1 MKRELSRWRIY
12 HNKIV
17 RTKKGCTIS
26 CKLELIDNVLN
37 KWDVE
42 GAVPYNLCKYAVH
55 MYGRPQVAPLLFST
69 HKKRLHNF
77 VQPFAIYAILLFYI
91 AYMKQFMLSALEDT
105 LVKLIHKRIFF

>member
-1 MKRELSRWRIY
+1 MKRELSRLRIY

-17 RTKKGCTIS
+17 RTKK
-26 CKLELIDNVLN
+26 
-37 KWDVE
+37 
-42 GAVPYNLCKYAVH
+42 AAH
-55 MYGRPQVAPLLFST
+55 
-69 HKKRLHNF
+69 F